1 MTLPRKLIISSCHI
15 DNSNSRMNPLSSPTQ
30 RNVAAS
36 LYKDPRLSLG
46 YCKHFFPLFS
56 VELRDVSHCG
66 LSHGFY
72 ILGAYTNVYGTD
84 SLFVPPLRLPSP
96 PPLIHLL
103 HHSGMLYF
111 RALLHHS
118 KHLQLTAP
126 LLHASGAFILSIY
139 LASLPEPVLSS
150 VLFKAGV

>member
-1 MTLPRKLIISSCHI
+1 MSHRQLQLELTDESTIKPNPTKCCRISI
-15 DNSNSRMNPLSSPTQ
+15 QRSPSITGVLQ
-30 RNVAAS
+30 T
-36 LYKDPRLSLG
+36 
-46 YCKHFFPLFS
+46 FFFRYL
-56 VELRDVSHCG
+56 VWDVSHCG
-66 LSHGFY
+66 LSHGPRLPYF
-72 ILGAYTNVYGTD
+72 GCVYGTD
-84 SLFVPPLRLPSP
+84 SFFVPPLRLPSP

-111 RALLHHS
+111 RALLHHP

-139 LASLPEPVLSS
+139 LASLLEPVLSS